1 MTAADQTAVLLTGGA
16 GYIGSHVYYAL
27 AAHGFTPVVMDNLST
42 GLRSNLPADAI
53 FYQNNVEDVAALEAI
68 LKDRKISAIMHF
80 AGSIDASES
89 FANPAK
95 YQKNN
100 VEVTR
105 ILIAAAE
112 KFNVRGFVFSSSAA
126 IYGHQDEMP
135 VAEDAT
141 PRPVSPYGQ
150 SKLDAENDLQASAL
164 NTAILRYFN
173 VGGAD
178 SHGRTGP
185 TGLGP
190 VHIVKA
196 AVSHYLGQS
205 PALTIYGRD
214 YDTPDGTC
222 IRDFIHVSDLAE
234 IHVLALKNLLKD
246 GQSFVMNCGYGRG
259 ISIQSLADA
268 LRGLPGG
275 ENIKIEYGPRREADV
290 PEIYAD
296 ISLLQKKLT
305 WTPRHNSI
313 EQIIKT
319 EIEWEKRKLSRT
331 QNKLAAAN

>member
-1 MTAADQTAVLLTGGA
+1 MSAADKTTVLLTGGA

-27 AAHGFTPVVMDNLST
+27 AEHGYKPVVIDNLTT
-42 GLRSNLPADAI
+42 GLRSNLPADAV
-53 FYQNNVEDVAALEAI
+53 FYQNEVEDSGALNRIFEEH
-68 LKDRKISAIMHF
+68 LVGAIMHF

-95 YQKNN
+95 YRKNN
-100 VEVTR
+100 VDATR
-105 ILIAAAE
+105 VLITAAE
-112 KFNVRGFVFSSSAA
+112 NAKIKPFVFSSSAA
-126 IYGHQDEMP
+126 IYGRQEDMP
-135 VAEDAT
+135 VREDA
-141 PRPVSPYGQ
+141 PPHPVSPYGR
-150 SKLDAENDLQASAL
+150 SKLDAEKALKNSAL
-164 NTAILRYFN
+164 DTAIMRYFN

-178 SHGRTGP
+178 AAGRTGP

-196 AVSHYLGQS
+196 AVSHYLGQT
-205 PALTIYGRD
+205 PALTIFGHD

-234 IHVLALKNLLKD
+234 IHVLALKNLLKER
-246 GQSFVMNCGYGRG
+246 QSFVMNCGYGRG

-268 LRGLPGG
+268 LCALPGG
-275 ENIKIEYGPRREADV
+275 ESIKIEYGPRREADV

-296 ISLLQKKLT
+296 ISLLQEKLV

-319 EIEWEKRKLSRT
+319 EIEWEKRKSSRT
-331 QNKLAAAN
+331 QNKLTAAN